1 MEIVQE
7 IQNKLFS
14 LQDRKYKKFHS
25 ALMPNIDP
33 NTVIGVRVPLLKQLA
48 KTLMVN
54 SQVEEFLN
62 HLPHSYY
69 EENNLH
75 AFILCEEKNFEVC
88 LHKLNKFLP
97 YVDNW
102 ATCDSM
108 RPKCFKKHKDLLF
121 KEIKVWLT
129 SKYGFVVRFGLEML
143 MVHFL
148 DHTFSSDAINLAITV
163 KSQQYYV
170 NMMLAWFFATALVKQ
185 WDKTIKILED
195 KILDVFVHNKT
206 IQKACES
213 YRITVKQKE
222 FLKSLKI

>member
-1 MEIVQE
+1 M
-7 IQNKLFS
+7 
-14 LQDRKYKKFHS
+14 
-25 ALMPNIDP
+25 
-33 NTVIGVRVPLLKQLA
+33 
-48 KTLMVN
+48 
-54 SQVEEFLN
+54 
-62 HLPHSYY
+62 
-69 EENNLH
+69 
-75 AFILCEEKNFEVC
+75 
-88 LHKLNKFLP
+88 
-97 YVDNW
+97 
-102 ATCDSM
+102 
-108 RPKCFKKHKDLLF
+108 F

-148 DHTFSSDAINLAITV
+148 DDTFSSDAINLAITV

-213 YRITVKQKE
+213 YRITVQQKE